1 MGGRSTTLKYHHLKH
16 HFAQIMKNVFQ
27 KQFFSLRDNVFRFR
41 ANEAKS
47 CQNENCFQALKN
59 KYYCQ
64 SWRLDVK
71 IVVKTGGRFHFF
83 LMICFRIEK
92 EKSLFFFLFIFLV
105 NHRKKASRMKNC
117 FD

>member
-1 MGGRSTTLKYHHLKH
+1 
-16 HFAQIMKNVFQ
+16 MKNVFQ

-59 KYYCQ
+59 KYYWQ

-71 IVVKTGGRFHFF
+71 IVVKTDERFHFF

-92 EKSLFFFLFIFLV
+92 EKSLFFFSSFFLLTTG
-105 NHRKKASRMKNC
+105 KKQVEWKIVLIEIESRR
-117 FD
+117 FWRRLSFPG